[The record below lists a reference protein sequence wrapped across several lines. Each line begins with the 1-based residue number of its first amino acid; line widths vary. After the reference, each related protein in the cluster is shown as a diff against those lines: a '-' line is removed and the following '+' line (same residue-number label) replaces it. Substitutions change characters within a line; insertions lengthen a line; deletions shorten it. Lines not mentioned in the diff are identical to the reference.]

1 MENKENIDIIKM
13 SEESTVVAK
22 YIPVERT
29 RTKYQTEEELEEGF
43 IKQLTEQGYKY
54 INIKNENDL
63 IKNLRKQLEK
73 LNNYTFFDMEW

>member
-22 YIPVERT
+22 YIPIERT

-43 IKQLTEQGYKY
+43 IKQLT
-54 INIKNENDL
+54 
-63 IKNLRKQLEK
+63 
-73 LNNYTFFDMEW
+73 